1 MLWPGA
7 IFKLKIHQNAYAAGA
22 SSRTPMGKLIEL
34 TDPLACFQGAAS
46 RQRRG
51 GKEREGRK
59 GGKGK
64 G

>member
-1 MLWPGA
+1 MLPPGA
-7 IFKLKIHQNAYAAGA
+7 IFELKIHQNAYAA
-22 SSRTPMGKLIEL
+22 SPRTPMGNLTEL
-34 TDPLACFQGAAS
+34 PDPLAGFQGAAS

-51 GKEREGRK
+51 GKGRGREGRE